1 MEVESYAELLKKAST
16 NCDES
21 LASRRASRVWIRLAE
36 MFGARFMRE
45 FGTRPNDLWVAQIA
59 KMNDQQIRLSLEG
72 LLESGRSHPPTLAE
86 FVDAGRPSKPETG
99 SPRYLGANPIH
110 MTQLRISGQLPQPP
124 KVARDI
130 SALRMALKGKT
141 V

>member
-1 MEVESYAELLKKAST
+1 
-16 NCDES
+16 
-21 LASRRASRVWIRLAE
+21 

-59 KMNDQQIRLSLEG
+59 NMNDQQVKLCLEG
-72 LLESGRSHPPTLAE
+72 LLNSGRAHPPTLGE
-86 FVDAGRPSKPETG
+86 FIEAGKAPKPETG
-99 SPRYLGANPIH
+99 SPRYLGADPIH
-110 MTQLRISGQLPQPP
+110 YTALRIAGQLPQPP